1 MMTQDKA
8 ENLLFAVEDRQFVLG
23 KTSHWMKY
31 LAEQVKDAREEAFSH
46 YNAKSQLIVKDVF
59 QAWWHMRRA
68 QENLHRLCRFSL
80 FAQGFPLLVIELCF
94 FIRMLRAAGDDQAA

>member
-1 MMTQDKA
+1 MTQDKA

-46 YNAKSQLIVKDVF
+46 YNAKSQLTVNDVF

-68 QENLHRLCRFSL
+68 QENLHQASVALKRLGAL
-80 FAQGFPLLVIELCF
+80 EELKWERLYDYLERC
-94 FIRMLRAAGDDQAA
+94 GDNA